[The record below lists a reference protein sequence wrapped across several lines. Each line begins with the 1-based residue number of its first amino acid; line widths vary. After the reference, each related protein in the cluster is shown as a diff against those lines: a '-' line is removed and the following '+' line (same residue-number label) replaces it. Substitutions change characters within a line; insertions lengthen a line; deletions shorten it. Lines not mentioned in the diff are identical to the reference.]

1 MRPIYKIQESG
12 KITKDEI
19 KELLTKYYTKK
30 FGGSVDVERELYEYD
45 IKAVGLCKIYALAG
59 TPPKG
64 YAMYIPEIKFL
75 RLLNPRGKSFK
86 EFEGIIITETK

>member
-12 KITKDEI
+12 EITKDEI
-19 KELLTKYYTKK
+19 KLLLNKHYSKK
-30 FGGSVDVERELYEYD
+30 FGGSVDVERKLYEYEL
-45 IKAVGLCKIYALAG
+45 KAVGICKIYALAG

-64 YAMYIPEIKFL
+64 YAMYIPELKFL

-86 EFEGIIITETK
+86 EFESITVVE